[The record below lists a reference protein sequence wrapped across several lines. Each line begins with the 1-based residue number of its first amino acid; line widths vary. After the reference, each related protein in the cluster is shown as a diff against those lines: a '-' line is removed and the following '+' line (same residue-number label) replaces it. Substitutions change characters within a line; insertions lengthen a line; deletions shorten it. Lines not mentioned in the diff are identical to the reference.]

1 MAQARGWPPEM
12 GALVL
17 TVLFLLVC
25 TSGSFQITRQTGAHR
40 AERSASPT
48 SGQLYVSPYAFQ
60 QARLTEQLRLSGRSK
75 FPLQQQQTEGLS
87 SEHVPAAE
95 VGDRSE
101 EAHAMMATDGSAGEI
116 PFAPMMT
123 YPKYLTMQEKRVKV
137 TIRYSADA
145 GLRPFYLTL
154 ANKIKSAHPDV
165 LLEKRILPTM
175 NSDAGES
182 SFEVTID
189 GKLVIDKKKT
199 RLLKVVASTSRSTS
213 AGGDEDKSEDQ
224 KESNQSS
231 DAEPNI
237 AGGRSIFVS
246 MEKIEQ
252 EIIKARKRRRPNT
265 FYKSKEDALRDA
277 RLPEQGKMQSPGIS
291 EAVLRLERLKAMSSA
306 RKSN

>member
-1 MAQARGWPPEM
+1 MSAHSKEGNVICNMPRNMPPKLRPIY
-12 GALVL
+12 GK
-17 TVLFLLVC
+17 
-25 TSGSFQITRQTGAHR
+25 GPGGAHR

-60 QARLTEQLRLSGRSK
+60 QARLTEQLRLSK
-75 FPLQQQQTEGLS
+75 IPLLQQQTVEEGLS
-87 SEHVPAAE
+87 PEHVPAAE